1 MFIFYAIIV
10 VLGSM
15 AGDLEANSTVFLF
28 NLAAAL
34 LLTYIFCCF
43 PII

>member
-15 AGDLEANSTVFLF
+15 AGDLEVYFFEHKHENIHLLF
-28 NLAAAL
+28 KKLQQFL
-34 LLTYIFCCF
+34 LLIS
-43 PII
+43 